1 MHPLLTEAPPYTEA
15 PVLCDQRILPEA
27 ASMAYIGPVGCVD
40 PAKRTPLAMVTGPLE
55 VALLG
60 LAVDH
65 RVSPV
70 LASIATHPPAVVIAS
85 DGLRVKFLPL
95 LLTMLV

>member
-1 MHPLLTEAPPYTEA
+1 MHPLLTEAPPNTEA

-40 PAKRTPLAMVTGPLE
+40 PAKRTPLAMVTGPL
-55 VALLG
+55 VLALLG

-65 RVSPV
+65 RVLPV
-70 LASIATHPPAVVIAS
+70 LASIATHPPALVIVL
-85 DGLRVKFLPL
+85 DGLRVKFLPSL
-95 LLTMLV
+95 LRMLV